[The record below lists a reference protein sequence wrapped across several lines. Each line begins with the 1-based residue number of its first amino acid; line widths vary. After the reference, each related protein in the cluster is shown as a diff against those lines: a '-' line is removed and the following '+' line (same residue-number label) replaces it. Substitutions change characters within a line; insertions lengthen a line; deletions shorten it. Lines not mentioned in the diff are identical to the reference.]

1 MIWFLIKHILKIQ
14 LLQILLLNVFLFF
27 GFYTRPSLIQFY
39 PGNVNQFSVRLRNQ
53 FKSSSPVCEPVNIQ
67 HQYCVHNVLIIS
79 AEVDT
84 MSSMAYLKLIISIAS
99 LKETFLLKC
108 KLHKCTIAIQPNP
121 KNLYFKDLIILFW
134 APSWLSPMSSF
145 SSSWLHRPG
154 EM

>member
-1 MIWFLIKHILKIQ
+1 M
-14 LLQILLLNVFLFF
+14 
-27 GFYTRPSLIQFY
+27 
-39 PGNVNQFSVRLRNQ
+39 
-53 FKSSSPVCEPVNIQ
+53 CEPANVQ
-67 HQYCVHNVLIIS
+67 HQYCEHNVLIIS

-145 SSSWLHRPG
+145 YSSWLHRPG
-154 EM
+154 EMELLLRYWWQTPTSPGGTSSPYSSPSSRPNLFLLPFPSPSHLSRPAIILEHS